1 MPLPNSTTSVFIEK
15 PKDSFV
21 PRILL
26 EEVHLSELDKHEVL
40 INVKACGLPDTQYDH
55 IAVMQI
61 LSRANKKQSIGL
73 GFDISGVVEAIGSD
87 VTTLKVGDQV
97 VGVVPLDYEQSGC
110 SEYVLLQ
117 EFDVV
122 LKPDDVSFVDAA
134 ACIGDAVK
142 AYTALH
148 YLGKLNSGDTVLI
161 VDGASSFGSVCV
173 QLAHHWGAR
182 VLTTATSDDEK
193 AYLQGPGRGIA
204 HIVEVGTGGLT
215 GQAQIGGS
223 TSSLRSGIMLETGGL
238 GVDIIVDR
246 GGMPFLAEQQQN
258 INNNISDN
266 RTNSTTRYLLTKH
279 EIISCL
285 GVGGRWVTSTANLQL
300 DPPYSRMLYLRC
312 ASVGFL
318 FEQSWM
324 LSNAQ
329 QGRYQHIL
337 MDIVEKIKTGIVRPN
352 IHHTVSFESVL
363 EEVNLAEE
371 LRVGKVV
378 MTRS

>member
-1 MPLPNSTTSVFIEK
+1 MPRPKSAKSVFIEK
-15 PKDSFV
+15 NDSCV
-21 PRILL
+21 PRIFL
-26 EEVHLSELDKHEVL
+26 EEVTLPDLEKNGIL
-40 INVKACGLPDTQYDH
+40 IEVKACGLPDTQFDH

-61 LSRANKKQSIGL
+61 LARANKKQFMGL
-73 GFDISGVVEAIGSD
+73 GFDISGVVQAVGSD

-110 SEYVLLQ
+110 SEYVVVQ

-161 VDGASSFGSVCV
+161 IDGASSFGSICV

-204 HIVEVGTGGLT
+204 HVVEVGTGGLT
-215 GQAQIGGS
+215 GQAQKSSS
-223 TSSLRSGIMLETGGL
+223 TSSLRSGIMLETGNL

-246 GGMPFLAEQQQN
+246 GGLPFLPEDQQN
-258 INNNISDN
+258 INNNVCDN
-266 RTNSTTRYLLTKH
+266 RWSSTTAYSPTKH

-285 GVGGRWVTSTANLQL
+285 GVGGRWVTSKANLQL

-318 FEQSWM
+318 FEQSWI

-363 EEVNLAEE
+363 EEVKLTEE

>member
-1 MPLPNSTTSVFIEK
+1 MPRPKSAKSVFIEK
-15 PKDSFV
+15 NDSCV
-21 PRILL
+21 PRIFL
-26 EEVHLSELDKHEVL
+26 EEVTLPDLEKNGIL
-40 INVKACGLPDTQYDH
+40 IEVKACGLPDTQFDH

-61 LSRANKKQSIGL
+61 LARANKKQFMGL
-73 GFDISGVVEAIGSD
+73 GFDISGVVQAVGSD

-110 SEYVLLQ
+110 SEYVVVQ

-161 VDGASSFGSVCV
+161 IDGASSFGSICV

-204 HIVEVGTGGLT
+204 HVVEVGTGGLT
-215 GQAQIGGS
+215 GQAQRSSS
-223 TSSLRSGIMLETGGL
+223 TSSLRSGIMLETGNL

-246 GGMPFLAEQQQN
+246 GGLPFLPEDQQN
-258 INNNISDN
+258 INNNVCDN
-266 RTNSTTRYLLTKH
+266 RWNSTTAYSPTKH

-285 GVGGRWVTSTANLQL
+285 GVGGRWVTSKANLQL

-318 FEQSWM
+318 FEQSWI

-363 EEVNLAEE
+363 EEVKLTEE